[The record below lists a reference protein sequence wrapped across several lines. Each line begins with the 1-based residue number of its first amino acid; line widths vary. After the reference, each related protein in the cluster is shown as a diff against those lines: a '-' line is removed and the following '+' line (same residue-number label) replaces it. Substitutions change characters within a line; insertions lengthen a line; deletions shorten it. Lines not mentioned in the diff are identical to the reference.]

1 MGERSGR
8 SSDTARLEGGG
19 NVDDD
24 VMEEAAEMAAVE
36 AEEAV
41 ADADRAEKKLGL
53 LVPLATDI
61 DSLARLV
68 SLLRNCCLCCR
79 CFDNKGND
87 ERGGDDDDDD
97 DDDRMNATGI
107 VVVIVV
113 VVLVVVVLAR
123 TLILPNTSMATMV
136 VMTVI
141 AKW

>member
-24 VMEEAAEMAAVE
+24 VMEEAAEMVAVE
-36 AEEAV
+36 AEAAV
-41 ADADRAEKKLGL
+41 ADADRAKKKLGL

-61 DSLARLV
+61 DSLVRVV

-79 CFDNKGND
+79 CFDNNGND
-87 ERGGDDDDDD
+87 DRGGGGD

-136 VMTVI
+136 VMIAVI
-141 AKW
+141 AKG